1 MLVTQPRGR
10 AETGM
15 TEENEE
21 EEGVRENYEGP
32 LAILTALPKQPSR
45 FTEVISK
52 EKSWT
57 HRVNRALFT

>member
-1 MLVTQPRGR
+1 
-10 AETGM
+10 M

-32 LAILTALPKQPSR
+32 LAILTALPKQPGR
-45 FTEVISK
+45 FTGVISK
-52 EKSWT
+52 EKAWT